1 MNKTYLL
8 AIDQGTSATKAV
20 VFNADGRIV
29 AKGTEPLA
37 SYYPQP
43 GFVEQNPLEIYQ
55 NVLAAVKSCLARFR
69 AEVSSDVSRIR
80 TCGISNQRETFCLW
94 NAEGRPLC
102 PALVWPCKR
111 SVNICNRLRGSS
123 LEQEI
128 IRRTGL
134 IVDPYFS
141 GTKLIWLYENNPEI
155 YSAIEDGR
163 ALFGTVDTWLLYK
176 LTGGRNYYTD
186 YTNASRTLFFNID
199 HLSWDPYLL
208 SQFQLSGLKLPETRP
223 SSFDFG
229 DTDFEGLL
237 PSRISINALIG
248 DSHAAAFGERCFSPG
263 TAKATLG
270 TGCSILLNTGKKR
283 SPSANGMVATI
294 CWSTGDRVDYA
305 LEGIIVSCGAT
316 IQWLKEN
323 LGLMNESEESE
334 AMARSIPSSNGV
346 YLIPAFNG
354 LGAPHWNMDVK
365 AMITGLTL
373 GCNKNHIVRAAL
385 ESIPYRIKDVISAME
400 QCSRIPLTQLRVDGG
415 ISKNRF
421 IMQFLSDL
429 LGKEVVNIGIQD
441 VSAFGAACL
450 AGLQKGIFQ
459 NLDRLPQNVLNEVKY
474 HVCDHGNGEEIQ
486 KNYEGWIR
494 EIERLN
500 TSVTMHKTDKDGM
513 KKTQRRHRIEE
524 TVEKRVQVF
533 ANKESNHA
541 VS

>member
-1 MNKTYLL
+1 MNNTYLL

-20 VFNADGRIV
+20 VFNTEGRIV

-43 GFVEQNPLEIYQ
+43 GFVEQEPLEIYQ
-55 NVLAAVKSCLARFR
+55 NVLAAVKSCLAQFR

-94 NAEGRPLC
+94 DAEGRPLC
-102 PALVWPCKR
+102 PAVVWQCKR
-111 SVNICNRLRGSS
+111 SVNICNRLQGSS

-134 IVDPYFS
+134 IADPYFS
-141 GTKLIWLYENNPEI
+141 GTKLIWLYENNPGI
-155 YSAIEDGR
+155 KSAIEGGD
-163 ALFGTVDTWLLYK
+163 AFFGTVDTWLLYK
-176 LTGGRNYYTD
+176 LTGGRSYYTD

-199 HLSWDPYLL
+199 HLCWDPYLL
-208 SQFQLSGLKLPETRP
+208 AQFRLSGLKLPEAHP

-237 PSRISINALIG
+237 PSRISIHALVG

-270 TGCSILLNTGKKR
+270 TGCSILLNTERKR
-283 SPSANGMVATI
+283 IPCTNGMMTTI
-294 CWSTGDRVDYA
+294 CWSAGDRVDYA

-323 LGLMNESEESE
+323 LGLMHEIEESE
-334 AMARSIPSSNGV
+334 AMARSVPNSNGV
-346 YLIPAFNG
+346 YLIPAFSG
-354 LGAPHWNMDVK
+354 LGAPHWNTDVK
-365 AMITGLTL
+365 AVITGLTL
-373 GCNKNHIVRAAL
+373 DCNKNHIVRAAL
-385 ESIPYRIKDVISAME
+385 ESISYRIKDVITAME
-400 QCSRIPLTQLRVDGG
+400 QCSHIPLTQLRVDGG
-415 ISKNRF
+415 ISKNQF

-459 NLDRLPQNVLNEVKY
+459 DLDRLPQNVLNEIKY
-474 HVCDHGNGEEIQ
+474 RACDHGNSEEIQ
-486 KNYEGWIR
+486 KNYEGWTR

-500 TSVTMHKTDKDGM
+500 TPATVYKTDREAG
-513 KKTQRRHRIEE
+513 KKRQRRHRIEE
-524 TVEKRVQVF
+524 TAEKKVRVFV
-533 ANKESNHA
+533 NKEK
-541 VS
+541 

>member
-1 MNKTYLL
+1 MKKTYLL

-20 VFNADGRIV
+20 VFNAEGRIV

-43 GFVEQNPLEIYQ
+43 GFVEQDPLEIYQ
-55 NVLAAVKSCLARFR
+55 NVLAAVKSCLDRFR
-69 AEVSSDVSRIR
+69 AEVSSDVSQIR
-80 TCGISNQRETFCLW
+80 ACGISNQRETFCLW
-94 NAEGRPLC
+94 DADGRPLC

-111 SVNICNRLRGSS
+111 SVNICARIRGSS

-134 IVDPYFS
+134 IADPYFS
-141 GTKLIWLYENNPEI
+141 GTKLIWLYENNPAI
-155 YSAIEDGR
+155 KSAIEDGR
-163 ALFGTVDTWLLYK
+163 VLFGTVDTWLLYK
-176 LTGGRNYYTD
+176 LTGGRSYYTD

-199 HLSWDPYLL
+199 RLSWDPYLL
-208 SQFQLSGLKLPETRP
+208 EQFHLSGLKLPQARS

-229 DTDFEGLL
+229 DTDFDGLL
-237 PSRISINALIG
+237 PSRIGIHALIG

-270 TGCSILLNTGKKR
+270 TGCSILLNTGRKR
-283 SPSANGMVATI
+283 IPSANGMVATI
-294 CWSTGDRVDYA
+294 CWSAGDRVDYA

-334 AMARSIPSSNGV
+334 AMARSVPNSHGV

-365 AMITGLTL
+365 AAITGLTL
-373 GCNKNHIVRAAL
+373 GCTKNHIVRAAL
-385 ESIPYRIKDVISAME
+385 ESIPYRIKDVIAAME
-400 QCSRIPLTQLRVDGG
+400 ECSHIPLTHLRVDGG

-421 IMQFLSDL
+421 IMQFMSDL
-429 LGKEVVNIGIQD
+429 LRKEVVNIGIQD

-450 AGLQKGIFQ
+450 AGLQKGIFPG
-459 NLDRLPQNVLNEVKY
+459 LDRLPQNALNEVQY
-474 HVCDHGNGEEIQ
+474 HACESGNEEEIQ

-494 EIERLN
+494 EVRRLN
-500 TSVTMHKTDKDGM
+500 APVTVPQADRDGL
-513 KKTQRRHRIEE
+513 KKRQRRRRIEE
-524 TVEKRVQVF
+524 TVEKQVQVF
-533 ANKESNHA
+533 IDKEK
-541 VS
+541 